1 MNCVVVKAA
10 LFLGLLTTVYAQDLE
25 KGRFEI
31 RASGGIVNAGNTD
44 MRLSDAPLRVVSPAF
59 GIEGAFGLSRFV
71 ALTAGYTHD
80 YLLDSALVTCDKPPF
95 IQPGETFRLKNC
107 ISYEFQHEFMGG
119 VRISAPNRSRITP
132 HLEFS
137 LGAVKQTSTSSPA
150 DFATGK
156 TEFGLAPGAGVDFKI
171 MRHFGVGVDANFV
184 KANRITGFYH
194 VMGGVFFR
202 F

>member
-1 MNCVVVKAA
+1 
-10 LFLGLLTTVYAQDLE
+10 
-25 KGRFEI
+25 
-31 RASGGIVNAGNTD
+31 
-44 MRLSDAPLRVVSPAF
+44 VSPAL

-80 YLLDSALVTCDKPPF
+80 YLLDSALVTCDKPAF

-156 TEFGLAPGAGVDFKI
+156 TEFGLSPGAGVDYKLS
-171 MRHFGVGVDANFV
+171 RHFGLVVDANFV